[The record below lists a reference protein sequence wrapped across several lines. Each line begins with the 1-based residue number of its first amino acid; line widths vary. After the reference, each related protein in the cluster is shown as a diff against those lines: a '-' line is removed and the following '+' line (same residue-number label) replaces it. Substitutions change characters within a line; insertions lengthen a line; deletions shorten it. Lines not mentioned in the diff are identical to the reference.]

1 MRCPCCG
8 FGMSEVVYEGVH
20 IHSCGGCGGE
30 FLGGEELAHIVRVRE
45 MTFCQTII
53 EEMAQREPTFGIPE
67 EDADNGVNCPAC
79 GECMDVINYCVD
91 TGIVVDRC
99 TECQG
104 LWLDNEELEKVQA
117 LMERWQDEAPAKIR
131 AVAEELAAV
140 RKRSEA
146 GVQVSRFAFVNA
158 LIDRIARAA

>member
-1 MRCPCCG
+1 
-8 FGMSEVVYEGVH
+8 
-20 IHSCGGCGGE
+20 
-30 FLGGEELAHIVRVRE
+30 
-45 MTFCQTII
+45 
-53 EEMAQREPTFGIPE
+53 
-67 EDADNGVNCPAC
+67 
-79 GECMDVINYCVD
+79 MDVINYGVD
-91 TGIVVDRC
+91 SGIVVDRC

-131 AVAEELAAV
+131 AVADELASG